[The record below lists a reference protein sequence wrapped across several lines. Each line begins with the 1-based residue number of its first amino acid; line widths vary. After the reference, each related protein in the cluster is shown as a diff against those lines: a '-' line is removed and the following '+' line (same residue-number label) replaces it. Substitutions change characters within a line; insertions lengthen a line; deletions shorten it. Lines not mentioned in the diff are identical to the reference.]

1 MRTNIS
7 RRFTILYVA
16 SLAVL
21 AIVALIGFWA
31 QKQMTATQTT
41 TAAEINVS
49 GRQRMLSQRLALLG
63 LRLDSSR
70 EATIR
75 QKLREEYG
83 IALARME
90 IQHEALTKGSRIL
103 GISPPR
109 TEAMRRIY
117 FEAPTQLDQMVR
129 DYIGS
134 ARELLEESNF
144 PGQMGERV
152 GSGGLDLAFF
162 NLAIGGIIEKLEMAV
177 AQYESDAEDAL
188 RRLEFLQNVTL
199 GVGGVVLLFLGGAI
213 FYPMARQ
220 ITTAFAERDEAE
232 AQLHSAKHNLE
243 LVLDSAGEGIYGV
256 DKNGVTSFV
265 NETAAKLLGWNQA
278 EIIGKPSHSLIH
290 SKRNNGSAYPVE
302 ECPIHT
308 TLKDGKSRHIAG
320 EFFFRRNGSGF
331 PADYTVTPVYEGRE
345 LVGAVVVFRDM
356 TEEHFL
362 NIERLKLS
370 QAVEQSSA
378 SVVITDTKGVI
389 EYVNPAFE
397 KATGYS
403 AKEAIG
409 QNPRVLKSGV
419 TSHETYK
426 QLWETISSGSEWRG
440 TLCNRRKNGELYYE
454 SALITPV
461 KDENGQIINYL
472 AIKEDITE
480 RRKTEKNLKLFSM
493 IVEHS
498 EQGIGIAGL
507 DSKLIYINNAHE
519 RLFDMPKEKLI
530 GMSYRELL
538 ANPDAPEV
546 WEMEA
551 LLGKG
556 GSWQGTL
563 PAKAAS
569 GREFPL
575 FSTTGVVPN
584 EFGEPDYFF
593 NIMSDF
599 SEELS
604 RRGEI
609 EEARI
614 GAEKANRAKSEF
626 LSSMSHELRTPLNA
640 VIGFAQMLESNP
652 DEPLT
657 EMQKKCVA
665 HISKSGDHLLDLINE
680 VLDLSK
686 IESGKLQ
693 LSIES
698 IRLSDIFGECV
709 SLVAPAARK
718 QGIVIT
724 VPDASSLYVLGD
736 SVRVRQVLLNLLSN
750 AVKYNRPQG
759 KVDVICE
766 TLSSGRI
773 RIAVKDNG
781 HGIPADK
788 LDQLFI
794 PFNRLG
800 AEGSGI
806 EGTGIGLSISK
817 RLVEMMNGTIGVE
830 SRANFGSSFWV
841 DLPMSEEK
849 LQISSPVAALAAN
862 DANET
867 TGGTVLYIEDN
878 KVNAELMGLVVA
890 QLKGVKLLIAPT
902 GGIGLAM
909 TRLYKPDLL
918 IIDINLPDISGR
930 DVLKELRK
938 DPETK
943 HITALALSAAATD
956 ADIASGMEAG
966 FKRYLT
972 KPFNIKTV
980 MAAISDE
987 LAEK

>member
-7 RRFTILYVA
+7 RRFTILYVIA
-16 SLAVL
+16 LTILAT
-21 AIVALIGFWA
+21 VALIGFWV
-31 QKQMTATQTT
+31 QKQMTQTQTT
-41 TAAEINVS
+41 TAAEINVA

-70 EATIR
+70 EGMIR
-75 QKLREEYG
+75 QKLRDEYSV
-83 IALARME
+83 ALARME
-90 IQHEALTKGSRIL
+90 IQHQALTKGSKIL

-109 TEAMRRIY
+109 SEAMRNLY
-117 FEAPTQLDQMVR
+117 FEAPTHLDQIVR

-134 ARELLEESNF
+134 ARELLEESNVT
-144 PGQMGERV
+144 GQIGERS

-162 NLAIGGIIEKLEMAV
+162 NLAIGGMIEKLEMAV
-177 AQYESDAEDAL
+177 AQYEFDAEEAL
-188 RRLEFLQNVTL
+188 HRLEFLQNVTL
-199 GVGGVVLLFLGGAI
+199 GVGGTVLLFLGGAI

-243 LVLDSAGEGIYGV
+243 LVLDSVGEGIYGI
-256 DKNGVTSFV
+256 DKNGVTTFI
-265 NETAAKLLGWNQA
+265 NAMAEKLLGWDQA
-278 EIIGKPSHSLIH
+278 EIIGKPSHNLFH
-290 SKRNNGSAYPVE
+290 SKRRDGTEYPVE
-302 ECPIHT
+302 ACPIHM
-308 TLKDGKSRHIAG
+308 TLKDGESRHIAA
-320 EFFFRRNGSGF
+320 EFFFRKDGAGF
-331 PADYTVTPVYEGRE
+331 PVDYTVTPVYEGAE
-345 LVGAVVVFRDM
+345 LVGAVVAFRDM
-356 TEEHFL
+356 TEEHLL
-362 NIERLKLS
+362 NLERLKLS

-378 SVVITDTKGVI
+378 SVVITSTSGAI

-397 KATGYS
+397 RATGYS

-409 QNPRVLKSGV
+409 QNPRVLKSGI
-419 TSHETYK
+419 TSPETYK
-426 QLWETISSGSEWRG
+426 QLWETVSSGQAWRG

-454 SALITPV
+454 AALITPV
-461 KDENGQIINYL
+461 KDASGRIINYL

-507 DSKLIYINNAHE
+507 DAKLIYVNDAHA
-519 RLFDMPKEKLI
+519 RLFEMPKEKLI
-530 GMSYRELL
+530 GTSYRELL
-538 ANPDAPEV
+538 ADPNATEV

-556 GSWQGTL
+556 GSWQGIL

-584 EFGEPDYFF
+584 ELGEPAYFF

-609 EEARI
+609 EAARI
-614 GAEKANRAKSEF
+614 EAETANRAKSEF

-652 DEPLT
+652 NEPLT
-657 EMQKKCVA
+657 EMQKKCVS
-665 HISKSGDHLLDLINE
+665 HISKSGDHLLNLINE

-686 IESGKLQ
+686 IEAGKLQ

-698 IRLSDIFGECV
+698 VRLNDIFGECV

-724 VPDASSLYVLGD
+724 VPDASNLSVLGD
-736 SVRVRQVLLNLLSN
+736 SVRVKQVLLNLLSN

-766 TLSSGRI
+766 TLSNQRI

-788 LDQLFI
+788 LNQLFI

-841 DLPMSEEK
+841 DLPMTEEK
-849 LQISSPVAALAAN
+849 PQISSPIAASAAS

-930 DVLKELRK
+930 EVLKELRN

-943 HITALALSAAATD
+943 HITALALSAAATEN
-956 ADIASGMEAG
+956 DIAIGMEAG

-980 MAAISDE
+980 MAAISEE
-987 LAEK
+987 LAGK